1 MSNKKNIASILML
14 GATTVGLTGSMSTSA
29 GLFDF
34 LNWKEAKER
43 DAKKNEQGYKT
54 AEKVAKIFLEKFNNE
69 EGANE
74 NKEKKNVIAILED
87 LVLEKLNKD
96 ELEGYYKKKF
106 ENMTQN
112 LEINLEKDKFA
123 RVLNDN
129 MKVSNVQG
137 IINVENSKNI
147 KDLEK
152 IKNSEK
158 EDSKKEKDDAK
169 NIKINANEQDAVEDD
184 SKKKEKSSFFGCLG
198 KAIWSIKD
206 AVFGKESKFVLELYG
221 KDKKQVNVDITYTKI
236 SDLTKYMSKLEEKLL
251 ENPGTEAKEKKFNFE
266 LGQVEELIKK
276 AKSKGISYEKIIN
289 NFFKKLEAEGGGYL
303 FANNPLTETLWNRKS
318 QNAKIVGNTEVE
330 ELGSDDKA
338 ILHELGYE
346 RNNSRFWRGARWV
359 GSIVLTSAV
368 VAGLSAAF
376 PVIAGIAAAPIG
388 VALTGVMAT
397 IVDRVVFKTRFKEY
411 RKMESWHPKNW
422 EVQRFLK
429 DTVRNTITSAMWAL
443 SIGRVLP
450 SFF

>member
-1 MSNKKNIASILML
+1 MSKKKNIASVLML
-14 GATTVGLTGSMSTSA
+14 GATTVGLTGSTSTSA
-29 GLFDF
+29 GLFDIF
-34 LNWKEAKER
+34 DWKGSKER
-43 DAKKNEQGYKT
+43 DDSKNVQGYET
-54 AEKVAKIFLEKFNNE
+54 AEKVAKIFLEQFDKSE
-69 EGANE
+69 EKGNE
-74 NKEKKNVIAILED
+74 NKNKKINNVIAVLEN
-87 LVLEKLNKD
+87 LVLEKFSEE
-96 ELEGYYKKKF
+96 ELANYYNEKF
-106 ENMTQN
+106 ENMQEKIK
-112 LEINLEKDKFA
+112 LEDIPNILDEFGS
-123 RVLNDN
+123 RSSVEGEL
-129 MKVSNVQG
+129 
-137 IINVENSKNI
+137 IEENSK
-147 KDLEK
+147 DFEK
-152 IKNSEK
+152 L
-158 EDSKKEKDDAK
+158 KEKKVNFKADGKSVDK
-169 NIKINANEQDAVEDD
+169 DS

-206 AVFGKESKFVLELYG
+206 TVFGKESKFVLKLYG
-221 KDKKQVNVDITYTKI
+221 KDKEQEKNVAITYTKI
-236 SDLTKYMSKLEEKLL
+236 SDLTKYMGELEEKLL
-251 ENPGTEAKEKKFNFE
+251 DKSATEGKNKILDLRIK
-266 LGQVEELIKK
+266 QVGALIKK

-289 NFFKKLEAEGGGYL
+289 TFFEKLGVEEGVLNSLKNL
-303 FANNPLTETLWNRKS
+303 FSSNPFSNNHLTEMLWNKS
-318 QNAKIVGNTEVE
+318 SKNSEKQGTAKVVGLE
-330 ELGSDDKA
+330 DKDKE

-376 PVIAGIAAAPIG
+376 PVIAGVAAAPIG

-443 SIGRVLP
+443 SIGQVLP

>member
-137 IINVENSKNI
+137 IINVENS
-147 KDLEK
+147 
-152 IKNSEK
+152 
-158 EDSKKEKDDAK
+158 K